1 MRIDAYNQIA
11 QLYQTGKSI
20 RTNKANS
27 TASVRERYRFP
38 RQLVIIRSQNRQLQ
52 GLQMLGKIRWHS

>member
-11 QLYQTGKSI
+11 QLYQTGKASE
-20 RTNKANS
+20 RTRQIAPLLF
-27 TASVRERYRFP
+27 AMRYRFP